1 MKRNALALIAG
12 LVLVA
17 GCPFVAA
24 KWEPE
29 NGSHPTPVSFP
40 PPPPVPEELSPTSL
54 RGSAIPPPN
63 SAARA
68 SIAAYGDLPLAF
80 EPNRGQT
87 NPAVRYLARARGYN
101 VFLTDREAVM
111 VLASGRVLRLGMA
124 GASAPRRRQ
133 PVDRLPG
140 EVHYPGI
147 RRGAVKGIPTYGR
160 IRYADVYPGVDQVFY
175 GREGQLEYDLVVAP
189 GADPGLIRLEVTGSE
204 GVRLTENGDLALGI
218 DRQELRMS
226 RPVAWQEVD
235 GRRQAVECRYQ
246 VLDDQAPGK
255 RQIGLLIG
263 DYDRTRTLTIDP
275 IIQYASFVGG
285 SAGDAVLDVAI
296 DATGHACLTGWT
308 LAADYPVTPDVWQIN
323 HPGIGMSVFVTK
335 LNPNGTAAVFSTYLG
350 PGDSKAH
357 SLALDEAGNIYLAGT
372 TRSAAFPTTG
382 QALQRQPLGAAPW
395 SFVTRLSPN
404 GAELGYSTYLTG
416 AAGAVVT
423 GIAVDAVGAAYLVGA
438 AGAGFPT
445 TPDSFQPLF
454 RGGRSDAFLACLDP
468 TGSRFVYATYLGGSD
483 EDGARGVAVDNLGQ
497 PYVTGVTARPVSDAG
512 GSAAPGFTPLEQIPF
527 SDFPVTRGAFQTVP
541 RGRSDLF
548 VTKFKADGGAV
559 IYSTY
564 LGGSA
569 EETAPGG
576 GELGDENRPGGRT
589 IAVDAIG
596 NVYVT
601 GATFSI
607 DFPTTTGAWQ
617 RLFQGGSDAFVTKLN
632 VIGSRLVY
640 STYLGGGNREAATAL
655 ALDAQGRVHLTGWT
669 ISSNFPVT
677 TDGVRRRTPESAGL
691 PTTFVTI
698 LDTAGAILDY
708 STHLGGTGGE
718 QGTAIAV
725 SRSGSVYVGGLTSSA
740 DFPVTTGAWRAQLA
754 GAQDGFIVRFLPGGG
769 PLELTRILPQ
779 TGGDGGTVWAILN
792 GREFVE
798 GATVSLVRAGEA
810 EIAGTAVNVG
820 SDGRTIGVSFNL
832 TGQPHGPRDVVVT
845 NPDGTTA
852 VLRQGF
858 TIEAARAATL
868 QLDSNWGPPSI
879 RAGQRQQYWISYRNQ
894 GNNDLVGVPVWVK
907 VRGNS
912 SLRFVNDLTTPASAG
927 GAPLDWNQ
935 VSPTLNT
942 ADGGQTI
949 PIVLAIVPPGR
960 TGYLG
965 IEIGAANQVGTPIP
979 FEVWSSQPIF
989 ADFNGVADG
998 FNECYTTVIRGV
1010 GVQAGVPIPAA
1021 CDADILSA
1029 WRLLVAS
1036 AIQASYQAVDRQ
1048 PRLIS
1053 LNQLAAAIA
1062 TTGMRCGGGSVPL
1075 NQLLGAINR
1084 SLGIRDELRTCLGS
1098 RTGYVYWI
1106 IAVVRSYDPF
1116 FNLGLPGSGRDR
1128 YLPGGQPLAYA
1139 IGFENSPA
1147 ARTNVREVTITEQ
1160 LDLSTVDPETFSFG
1174 PLAIGTRLYLPPPGQ
1189 QSLVAEIDL
1198 RPARNQIVRVVADL
1212 KRDAGQAVW
1221 RWSTI
1226 DPLTGLP
1233 PTDNTAGFLPPNSAS
1248 PQGAGAVG
1256 YSIQLRTGL
1265 ASGTVVGNQ
1274 PVVAFDQAAP
1284 VTPAS
1289 WTNRLDLTRPSSRVE
1304 ALPAVQQ
1311 RPTFQVR
1318 WGGADSHAGIRDYS
1332 VFVSIDDGEW
1342 TLWQRETTATAA
1354 TFTGA
1359 LGRKYSFYS
1368 IARDNTLNVEEPPY
1382 LPGASTAFRI
1392 LPDTTTLILNFDQ
1405 GMQDDRTGD
1414 FLLFNSS
1421 TGEYYLSHCGSDSFT
1436 ASGKGQ
1442 IGQTGSMLTLT
1453 SAFLTARLEKRMF
1466 GQFYGEARFK
1476 QSAIGITYTI
1486 VDRSSTN
1493 NTWRCA
1499 P

>member
-1 MKRNALALIAG
+1 MKRNALALITG

-17 GCPFVAA
+17 GYPLVSA

-29 NGSHPTPVSFP
+29 NGLHSTSVSSTPSQELLNQTHSP
-40 PPPPVPEELSPTSL
+40 SLPAPRVPDQ
-54 RGSAIPPPN
+54 R
-63 SAARA
+63 AA
-68 SIAAYGDLPLAF
+68 IAAYGDLPLAF

-87 NPAVRYLARARGYN
+87 DPAVRYLARARGYN
-101 VFLTDREAVM
+101 IFLTDQEAVM
-111 VLASGRVLRLGMA
+111 VLATGRVVRFGLVDSGV
-124 GASAPRRRQ
+124 PRRRQ

-140 EVHYPGI
+140 EVSYPGI
-147 RRGAVKGIPTYGR
+147 RRPAVSAIPTYGR
-160 IRYADVYPGVDQVFY
+160 IRYEGVYPGVDQIFY

-189 GADPGLIRLEVTGSE
+189 GADPGRIRLQVTGSDR
-204 GVRLTENGDLALGI
+204 VRLTANGDLALEV
-218 DRQELRMS
+218 DRRELLMT

-235 GRRQAVECRYQ
+235 GHRQPVECHYQ
-246 VLDDQAPGK
+246 LLSD
-255 RQIGLLIG
+255 RQIGLIIG
-263 DYDRTRTLTIDP
+263 DYDRTQTLTIDP

-285 SAGDAVLDVAI
+285 GAGDAVLDVAI
-296 DATGHACLTGWT
+296 DATGHAYLTGWT
-308 LAADYPVTPDVWQIN
+308 LAADYPVTPDAWQIN
-323 HPGIGMSVFVTK
+323 HPGVGTGVFVTR
-335 LNPNGTAAVFSTYLG
+335 LNPNGTAALFSTYLG

-357 SLALDEAGNIYLAGT
+357 SLALDEAGNVYLAGS
-372 TRSAAFPTTG
+372 TRSGAFPTTE
-382 QALQRQPLGAAPW
+382 QALQRQPLGPAPW
-395 SFVTRLSPN
+395 SFVTKLSPN
-404 GAELGYSTYLTG
+404 GAELIYSTYLTG
-416 AAGAVVT
+416 ASGAEVA
-423 GIAVDAVGAAYLVGA
+423 GIAVDSRGAAYLVGA
-438 AGAGFPT
+438 AGDGFPT
-445 TPDSFQPLF
+445 TPDSFQPAF
-454 RGGRSDAFLACLDP
+454 RGGRSDAFLASLDP
-468 TGSRFVYATYLGGSD
+468 TGSRLVYATYLGGSD
-483 EDGARGVAVDNLGQ
+483 EDGARGVALDGLGQ
-497 PYVTGVTARPVSDAG
+497 AYVTGVTARPVSPTG
-512 GSAAPGFTPLEQIPF
+512 GSPAPGFTPLDQIPF

-548 VTKFKADGGAV
+548 VTKFKADGGSV

-569 EETAPGG
+569 EETMPGG
-576 GELGDENRPGGRT
+576 SEMVDANRPGGRT

-596 NVYVT
+596 NVYVA

-640 STYLGGGNREAATAL
+640 STYLGGGSQEAATAL

-669 ISSNFPVT
+669 LSSNFPVT
-677 TDGVRRRTPESAGL
+677 SDGVRRRTPESAAL
-691 PTTFVTI
+691 PAAFVTI
-698 LDTAGAILDY
+698 LDSAGAILDY
-708 STHLGGTGGE
+708 STHLGGSGGE

-725 SRSGSVYVGGLTSSA
+725 SRSGSFYVGGVTSSA

-754 GAQDGFIVRFLPGGG
+754 GVQDGFIVRFLPGGG
-769 PLELTRILPQ
+769 PLELTGIQPQ
-779 TGGDGGTVWAILN
+779 AGGDAGTVWTILN

-798 GATVSLVRAGEA
+798 GATVSLVRTGQAD
-810 EIAGTAVNVG
+810 IVGTAVNVG

-832 TGQPHGPRDVVVT
+832 NGQPQGRRDVVVT

-852 VLRQGF
+852 VLQQGF
-858 TIEAARAATL
+858 TVEPARPATL

-894 GNNDLVGVPVWVK
+894 GNNDLVGVPIWVK
-907 VRGNS
+907 LRGNS
-912 SLRFVNDLTTPASAG
+912 SLRVVNDLAQPASLG
-927 GAPLDWNQ
+927 DSPPDWNQ

-942 ADGGQTI
+942 ADGGQAI
-949 PIVLAIVPPGR
+949 PIVLAIIPPGR

-965 IEIGAANQVGTPIP
+965 IEIGASNQVGTPIP

-989 ADFNGVADG
+989 ADFDGVVEG
-998 FNECYTTVIRGV
+998 FNACYATVIRGV
-1010 GVQAGVPIPAA
+1010 GVQAGVTIPAS
-1021 CDADILSA
+1021 CDAEILSA

-1053 LNQLAAAIA
+1053 LNQLVAAIA
-1062 TTGMRCGGGSVPL
+1062 NEAMRCAGGAVPL
-1075 NQLLGAINR
+1075 GQLLGAINR

-1098 RTGYVYWI
+1098 RTGYIYWI

-1116 FNLGLPGSGRDR
+1116 FNLGLQGVGRDR
-1128 YLPGGQPLAYA
+1128 HLSVSQPLNYM

-1147 ARTNVREVTITEQ
+1147 ARTNVREVTITER
-1160 LDLSTVDPETFSFG
+1160 LDLSTVDPDTFSFG
-1174 PLAIGTRLYLPPPGQ
+1174 PLAIGTRLYQPPPGQ

-1233 PTDNTAGFLPPNSAS
+1233 PTDSAAGFLPPNSTS

-1256 YSIQLRTGL
+1256 YSVQLRSGL

-1274 PVVAFDQAAP
+1274 PVVVFDQAVP
-1284 VTPAS
+1284 VTPTS
-1289 WTNRLDLTRPSSRVE
+1289 WTNRLDLTPPSSRVE
-1304 ALPAVQQ
+1304 PLPAVQQ
-1311 RPTFQVR
+1311 RPSFQVR
-1318 WGGADSHAGIRDYS
+1318 WGGTDPHSGIRDYS

-1342 TLWQRETTATAA
+1342 TLWQRETTATSA
-1354 TFTGA
+1354 TFNGA

-1382 LPGASTAFRI
+1382 LPATSTAFRI

-1414 FLLFNSS
+1414 FLLFNSL

-1436 ASGKGQ
+1436 VNGKGQ
-1442 IGQTGSMLTLT
+1442 IGQSGSMLTLT

-1476 QSAIGITYTI
+1476 QSSIGITYTI
-1486 VDRSSTN
+1486 VDRSSSN